1 MRIQVR
7 LKYIAVI
14 LFFAAILVIFV
25 RAMWS
30 QRLERGYVAFNAK
43 EYQAAK
49 EHLLFIG
56 QLGDRNAQQ
65 LLSYMSGLGLGQPV
79 DFGKAL
85 YWMQKGNG
93 SMVEKHTV
101 AEQAYYL
108 GIAATDGLYGEN
120 KKELGVIWLK
130 IAHFSGE
137 QKATIALKKYNAN

>member
-7 LKYIAVI
+7 LKFI
-14 LFFAAILVIFV
+14 IFV
-25 RAMWS
+25 FLLTLLFISRAMWC
-30 QRLERGYVAFNAK
+30 QRLENGYIAFNAK
-43 EYQAAK
+43 EYQAAQ

-56 QLGDRNAQQ
+56 QLGDQNAQQ

-79 DFGKAL
+79 DFGKAF
-85 YWMQKGNG
+85 YWMQKKNG
-93 SMVEKHTV
+93 IMSKKDTV

-130 IAHFSGE
+130 IARFSGE
-137 QKATIALKKYNAN
+137 KKATIALKKYNAN